1 MVPFTLNETA
11 AETLHECGSCCDV
24 GELDNGMVKHL
35 VRYLWRGLQS
45 SPLTLELITLNR
57 GLIVKA
63 TNYAA
68 KT

>member
-1 MVPFTLNETA
+1 M
-11 AETLHECGSCCDV
+11 

-45 SPLTLELITLNR
+45 SPLTLELIILNR

-63 TNYAA
+63 TNYTA